1 MADSSGPNV
10 VNLIN
15 DVITTQQVRHWIPNP
30 TGKGGFQDHPELQSP
45 GGWKKESTY
54 SYWLNYFKNLPLEE
68 FVKYPKS
75 AMNMAAA
82 GAYQRV
88 KKSVEN
94 LQEFKEVADRT
105 EGKPIQPTEVSGPN
119 RGDLSVRWN
128 DGSNYTLH
136 APTAS
141 VEASQLQGQV
151 LSSSYGETNREDN
164 SSSQRTDQEGD
175 TVPRE

>member
-10 VNLIN
+10 VNLIQE
-15 DVITTQQVRHWIPNP
+15 VVTTTQVKDMNRNP
-30 TGKGGFQDHPELQSP
+30 TGKGGFAEHPEHISP
-45 GGWKKESTY
+45 GGFKKEATY
-54 SYWLNYFKNLPLEE
+54 GYWLSYFKNLPLEE

-141 VEASQLQGQV
+141 VETSQLQGQV
-151 LSSSYGETNREDN
+151 LTSSYGQTDRKDDG
-164 SSSQRTDQEGD
+164 SSQRTDQEGD
-175 TVPRE
+175 TVSRE

>member
-1 MADSSGPNV
+1 MAHYSSPNV
-10 VNLIN
+10 VNFIS
-15 DVITTQQVRHWIPNP
+15 DVITTKQVRDWIPNP
-30 TGKGGFQDHPELQSP
+30 TGKGGFAEHPEHISP
-45 GGWKKESTY
+45 GGFKKEATY
-54 SYWLNYFKNLPLEE
+54 GYWLSYFKNLPLDE
-68 FVKYPKS
+68 FVTYPKKS
-75 AMNMAAA
+75 MNMAAA
-82 GAYQRV
+82 AAYQRV

-136 APTAS
+136 TPSAS
-141 VEASQLQGQV
+141 ATTSQLQGQV
-151 LSSSYGETNREDN
+151 LSSSYGQTDREDN